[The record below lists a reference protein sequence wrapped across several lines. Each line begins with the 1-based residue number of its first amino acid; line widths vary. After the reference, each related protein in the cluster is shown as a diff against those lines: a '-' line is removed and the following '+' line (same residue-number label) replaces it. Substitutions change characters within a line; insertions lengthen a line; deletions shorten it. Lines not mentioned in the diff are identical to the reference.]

1 MRILTLIL
9 LFLFQTLSAQIVLTD
24 DNLNNSFSDQT
35 VILED
40 ADHELSV
47 KDILSKDFKFE
58 KITHEIEILDFNSSR
73 WWLKFSVT
81 NESSEGQFVLE
92 LARPITNK
100 IFLYEHIDDSV
111 VYTWKG
117 GDDLDFSEKTYKH
130 RKNLYI
136 INIDSAETKH
146 FIVEMESDGEVITLP
161 VRFWQTQDFLSSD
174 YDNQLEHGF
183 YYGLL
188 VLVSIIFFFF
198 FRVLKEVSFLYYVL
212 YVIFQILL
220 QFSLDGYTFQYL
232 FPSNAYMANHTV
244 IFSAGGAVI
253 FVMLYAR
260 AFLKLKKRYPKL
272 DKIMLGMLVVV
283 GLITALS
290 AIPGPTYEFSFP
302 VINGVSLIATL
313 YIIACIFILKAK
325 GIHVCNYF
333 TAAFVILITGV
344 VIFILG
350 NFHVVGDADLS
361 QSALKWGSAL
371 EVIALSLSM
380 ANKYRELQ
388 AEKEL
393 AQEKA
398 LKSLAEK
405 NKLADEMNVKLEHQ
419 VKERTAEIERQKEEL
434 AVKNEDIMSSITYAN
449 RIQKAILPSSSKVK
463 SIFPSSFVFYRP
475 RDIVSGDFYFIDQVT
490 TDSGVKINLAAAVD
504 CTGHGVP
511 GAFMSIVGNNY
522 LKQSLKEKTVNSP
535 AEALDFLNAGVRSTL
550 SQNDEFSIKDGMDI
564 SLCSVDFNS
573 MKLYFAGAKNP
584 VYIVRQVETG
594 SEVDHDS
601 RNPMYSEDG
610 SIMLHQ
616 IKGDKHPI
624 GHYLGSEQIPF
635 TNQEFD
641 LKKGDMIYTFSDGYA
656 DQFGG
661 PKGKK
666 FNYKTFKKLLMKIS
680 QEPVAQQEKILET
693 EFYNWMQDFEQIDD
707 VLVIGIRV

>member
-1 MRILTLIL
+1 MRAL
-9 LFLFQTLSAQIVLTD
+9 LVIFLVISQTLLGQIVLTD
-24 DNLNNSFSDQT
+24 NNLNKSLSDQT

-40 ADHELSV
+40 ADHQLTIE
-47 KDILSKDFKFE
+47 DILTGEHNFQDV
-58 KITHEIEILDFNSSR
+58 THEIEILDFNSSR
-73 WWLKFSVT
+73 WWMKFSVT
-81 NESSEGQFVLE
+81 NKSSESQFVLE

-100 IFLYEHIDDSV
+100 IFLYEHIGDSIL
-111 VYTWKG
+111 YTWKG
-117 GDDLDFSEKTYKH
+117 GDALDFSEKTYKH
-130 RKNLYI
+130 RKNLYV
-136 INIDSAETKH
+136 INLDSAETKY

-161 VRFWQTQDFLSSD
+161 VKFWQTQAFLSAD
-174 YDNQLEHGF
+174 YDDQLGHGF

-198 FRVLKEVSFLYYVL
+198 YRMLNEISFLYYVL
-212 YVIFQILL
+212 YVFFQILL

-232 FPSNAYMANHTV
+232 FPSNAYLANHMV

-260 AFLKLKKRYPKL
+260 AFLKLKKRHKKL
-272 DKIMLGMLVVV
+272 DKIMLGLLVVV
-283 GLITALS
+283 GLVTGLS
-290 AIPGPTYEFSFP
+290 AIPGPTYEFSYP
-302 VINGVSLIATL
+302 LINGVSLISTL
-313 YIIACIFILKAK
+313 YIIACIFILKRK
-325 GIHVCNYF
+325 GFTICNYF
-333 TAAFVILITGV
+333 TAAFVILISGV

-350 NFHVVGDADLS
+350 NFHVVGNAELS
-361 QSALKWGSAL
+361 QVALKWSSAI
-371 EVIALSLSM
+371 EVVALSLSM
-380 ANKYRELQ
+380 ANKYRDLQ
-388 AEKEL
+388 MEKEV

-434 AVKNEDIMSSITYAN
+434 AIKNDDILSSIEYAN
-449 RIQKAILPSSSKVK
+449 RIQTAILPSSSKVK
-463 SIFPSSFVFYRP
+463 SIFPSSFILYKP
-475 RDIVSGDFYFIDQVT
+475 RDIVSGDFYFVDQVT
-490 TDSGVKINLAAAVD
+490 TAGGSKISLAAAVD

-522 LKQSLKEKTVNSP
+522 LKQSLKEDNVNSP

-550 SQNDEFSIKDGMDI
+550 SQNEDFNIHDGMDI
-564 SLCSVDFNS
+564 ALCSVDFSN

-584 VYIVRQVETG
+584 VYIIRQVEAT
-594 SEVDHDS
+594 ETVDHES
-601 RNPMYSEDG
+601 RNPFYSEDG
-610 SIMLHQ
+610 SAVLHQ

-624 GHYLGSEQIPF
+624 GHFLGEEQIPF

-666 FNYKTFKKLLMKIS
+666 FNYKNFKKLLLQIS
-680 QEPVAQQEKILET
+680 TKPVAEQQIILDQ
-693 EFYNWMQDFEQIDD
+693 EFSKWMKEFEQIDD
-707 VLVIGIRV
+707 VLVIGIRI